1 MRDDLLSAEG
11 TPARST
17 NLLGRGAAWCC
28 AIVTASLLMVSGPV
42 GCGDDTGPNVLA
54 KSKDGWELTER
65 DLAARFNEVYPDYP
79 YETAS
84 LDERKLFLRN
94 VVNNDV
100 LLEVA
105 KSEIP
110 ELAWP
115 ASRRIRVETEEFL
128 VNQMFQ
134 ELMGGKKVSDED
146 LTKVRAQLGKEMRL
160 HRIVPT
166 NEEVAQ
172 ICYEALLDGMPFDEA
187 YQQYGL
193 HTDEIRTNFDTGW
206 VTADKV
212 PFEMVTELFLSGRQ
226 PGDIIPPTRTTKGVW
241 IVQIMDER
249 DIELDPKQ
257 TRRVDTVIRFLC
269 YGDSVEASRDR
280 LSADSG
286 FDTFPQNFPVI
297 NQCFNAYWDSM
308 SKEQPRANANVY
320 MSWKSPAWLLP
331 PEARDLPIYTF
342 YGDTGT
348 AYDFMEELNATNT
361 LNWPS
366 GSDRESRSNEI
377 RMRVRQYFLRK
388 EAERR
393 GIDKRPEYQ
402 RFVEKSTDEAYLDD
416 YFDRVASKGV
426 VVTPDEALAEL
437 EARPEVYR
445 SGERVAFGYVAF
457 APGDR
462 EKAESFAERTKGMN
476 YFDWKNE
483 ARDLSEQDST
493 VVYRRDT
500 GMIELEM
507 PLRNEFLAP
516 LVEIAKG
523 LETGDLTD
531 VLPIDDEGFAIVRCN
546 YRRHTKPYP
555 KEVGLPMA
563 EARVREQKVDEKI
576 GAILEDAMKRRGI
589 EVFPERLTVLSPA
602 DAKSASSPS

>member
-1 MRDDLLSAEG
+1 MRSC
-11 TPARST
+11 
-17 NLLGRGAAWCC
+17 AAWTC
-28 AIVTASLLMVSGPV
+28 ALVISSLLVLSGPL
-42 GCGDDTGPNVLA
+42 GCSEDTGSNVLA
-54 KSKDGWELTER
+54 KSNDGWQLTEQ
-65 DLAARFNEVYPDYP
+65 DLAARFAEVYPDYP

-100 LLEVA
+100 LVEVA

-115 ASRRIRVETEEFL
+115 AARRVRVESEEFL

-134 ELMGGKKVSDED
+134 ELMGGKRVSDED
-146 LTKVRAQLGKEMRL
+146 LASVRVHLGKEVRL

-166 NEEVAQ
+166 NEEVAR
-172 ICYEALLDGMPFDEA
+172 ICYDALLNGMPFDEA

-193 HTDEIRTNFDTGW
+193 HTDELRTSFDTGW

-212 PFEMVTELFLSGRQ
+212 PFELVTEVFLSGRE
-226 PGDIIPPTRTTKGVW
+226 PGDMIPPTRTTKGVW
-241 IVQIMDER
+241 IVQIIDER
-249 DIELDPKQ
+249 DVELDPRQ
-257 TRRVDTVIRFLC
+257 IRRVDTVIRFLC

-280 LSADSG
+280 LTEASG
-286 FDTFPQNFPVI
+286 YETFPQNFPVI

-366 GSDRESRSNEI
+366 GGDRDSRSNEI
-377 RMRVRQYFLRK
+377 RLRIRQYFLRK

-393 GIDKRPEYQ
+393 GILDRPEYQ
-402 RFVEKSTDEAYLDD
+402 RFLAKSTDEAYLDD
-416 YFDRVASKGV
+416 YFDRVVSQGV

-437 EARPEVYR
+437 DANPEVYR
-445 SGERVAFGYVAF
+445 SGERVAFGYLAF
-457 APGDR
+457 APGD
-462 EKAESFAERTKGMN
+462 EAKARDFAERTQDMT

-483 ARDLSEQDST
+483 ARTLSEDDST

-500 GMIELEM
+500 GMIELEV
-507 PLRNEFLAP
+507 PLRNEFLQP
-516 LVEIAKG
+516 LVDIARG
-523 LETGDLTD
+523 METGDLTD
-531 VLPIDDEGFAIVRCN
+531 VISIEGHGYAIVRCN

-563 EARVREQKVDEKI
+563 EARVRERKVDAKI
-576 GAILEDAMKRRGI
+576 GVILEDAMKRRGI
-589 EVFPERLTVLSPA
+589 EVHPERLTVLSPA
-602 DAKSASSPS
+602 DAKSAASPS